1 MGLDEAW
8 PVSAEY
14 LLDTGAGR
22 LHHRNHNL
30 LVVCLRSPLIVLESV
45 TTFKLSH
52 LLKSIVTLT
61 SATLGFSIRVLIP
74 TASSWIILG
83 DLWSIR
89 LCIVCRV
96 GLRWLLLTWHTSGPC
111 IIHSLRSVVKPGL
124 EHLPWLLR
132 TVAPRLIFLHFTMWS
147 GLFINTYNVAWLL
160 ARLQ

>member
-1 MGLDEAW
+1 MGLDKAW

-22 LHHRNHNL
+22 LHYRNHNL

-74 TASSWIILG
+74 TTNS
-83 DLWSIR
+83 
-89 LCIVCRV
+89 
-96 GLRWLLLTWHTSGPC
+96 
-111 IIHSLRSVVKPGL
+111 
-124 EHLPWLLR
+124 
-132 TVAPRLIFLHFTMWS
+132 
-147 GLFINTYNVAWLL
+147 
-160 ARLQ
+160 